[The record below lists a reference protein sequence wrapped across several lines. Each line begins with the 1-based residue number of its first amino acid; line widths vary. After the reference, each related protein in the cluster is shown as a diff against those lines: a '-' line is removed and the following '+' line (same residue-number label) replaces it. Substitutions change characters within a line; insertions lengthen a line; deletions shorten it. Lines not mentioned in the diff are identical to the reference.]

1 MTSLEYFP
9 PISKAEFDSL
19 GTEENSV
26 KEQKR
31 IIDLIDK
38 RLGYVYPYLCSLTG
52 NKLEWFDFD
61 NAPECKNG
69 DPERGEFDYKL
80 YSENIKLIRS
90 IEYLLYK
97 DQSLSLYD
105 DSIPTKFMYEEIDE
119 NEIKQLI
126 QDEKDSIDKK
136 IQEKNAKKVAVK
148 THRESLIASIQSKL
162 TKEELAIIEFKK
174 FKQ

>member
-1 MTSLEYFP
+1 MTSIEYFP

-61 NAPECKNG
+61 NAPESHNG
-69 DPERGEFDYKL
+69 DPERGEFNYKL
-80 YSENIKLIRS
+80 YSENIRLIRS
-90 IEYLLYK
+90 VEPFMYK
-97 DQSLSLYD
+97 GQSLSLYD
-105 DSIPTKFMYEEIDE
+105 DSIPAKFMYEEIDE
-119 NEIKQLI
+119 NEIKKLI

-148 THRESLIASIQSKL
+148 THRESLIASIKSKL
-162 TKEELAIIEFKK
+162 TKEELGIIEFKK

>member
-1 MTSLEYFP
+1 MTILEYFP

-19 GTEENSV
+19 GTQENSV

-38 RLGYVYPYLCSLTG
+38 RLSYVYPYLCSLTG

-61 NAPECKNG
+61 NAPECHNG
-69 DPERGEFDYKL
+69 DPERGEFDYGL
-80 YSENIKLIRS
+80 YSEEITLIRS
-90 IEYLLYK
+90 IEHFNYK
-97 DQSLSLYD
+97 GQSLSLYD
-105 DSIPTKFMYEEIDE
+105 DCIPSKFMYEEIDE

-136 IQEKNAKKVAVK
+136 IQEKNAKKIAVK
-148 THRESLIASIQSKL
+148 THRESLIASIKSKL
-162 TKEELAIIEFKK
+162 TKEELSVIDFKK
-174 FKQ
+174 LKQ